1 MTETHATVRA
11 VFRMW
16 TGASEADFEGHLD
29 SVPANIAA
37 CSSTR
42 LHPGD
47 TLDAVGIF
55 EVGDNGHLY
64 ALPSCP
70 VCGVL
75 LTMAEENR
83 RTE

>member
-16 TGASEADFEGHLD
+16 TGATHAQM
-29 SVPANIAA
+29 A
-37 CSSTR
+37 R
-42 LHPGD
+42 
-47 TLDAVGIF
+47 VGITADCNACDF
-55 EVGDNGHLY
+55 REYQVGGAGSARVHADGTLTR
-64 ALPSCP
+64 LPSCP

>member
-16 TGASEADFEGHLD
+16 TGASNDQMTGLFRPSHDGLSACALGHLNLLKGSRHVAD
-29 SVPANIAA
+29 MDVTDDGALL
-37 CSSTR
+37 R
-42 LHPGD
+42 
-47 TLDAVGIF
+47 
-55 EVGDNGHLY
+55 
-64 ALPSCP
+64 LPSCP
-70 VCGVL
+70 ACGVL

>member
-16 TGASEADFEGHLD
+16 TGASNEQMSRLFRASIDGLSACVLGHVDLLMGHQD
-29 SVPANIAA
+29 VSDMHVTNDGAL
-37 CSSTR
+37 TR
-42 LHPGD
+42 
-47 TLDAVGIF
+47 
-55 EVGDNGHLY
+55 
-64 ALPSCP
+64 LPSCP

>member
-16 TGASEADFEGHLD
+16 TGAGFDAMAVLAGDSFNGLSFNGLSACALREALF
-29 SVPANIAA
+29 SVIDWDVTDDGKLL
-37 CSSTR
+37 S
-42 LHPGD
+42 
-47 TLDAVGIF
+47 
-55 EVGDNGHLY
+55 
-64 ALPSCP
+64 LPSCP

>member
-16 TGASEADFEGHLD
+16 TGASETATRILKLEP
-29 SVPANIAA
+29 SMRA
-37 CSSTR
+37 CSLAPMGSDEQR
-42 LHPGD
+42 VSEQDVRGD
-47 TLDAVGIF
+47 
-55 EVGDNGHLY
+55 
-64 ALPSCP
+64 ALLSLPLCP

>member
-16 TGASEADFEGHLD
+16 TGASMGEMGRLFDGAIDGL
-29 SVPANIAA
+29 SA
-37 CSSTR
+37 CALRPVKLLFGSR
-42 LHPGD
+42 
-47 TLDAVGIF
+47 
-55 EVGDNGHLY
+55 EVSDIEVTNDGKLLS
-64 ALPSCP
+64 LPSCP